1 MPADDIIPHG
11 GQAIESSRFGHKK
24 TKALMSHFKT
34 VLRSM
39 MQRTVVMADHRLA
52 VVRAGEKKMGGK

>member
-1 MPADDIIPHG
+1 MSADNIVPHS
-11 GQAIESSRFGHKK
+11 GQALEGSHFGHKK

-39 MQRTVVMADHRLA
+39 MQRTVVMADHRLSE
-52 VVRAGEKKMGGK
+52 VRAGEKKIGGK